1 MVRSFLGFGSNVGDP
16 RAHIESALEELSI
29 VRASRLYRTEPVG
42 GPPQAW
48 YVNAV
53 AEVGFEEEPEDL
65 LRVCRSIESR
75 HGRER
80 GLENAPRT
88 LDLDILLF
96 GDRVLDSPELKIP
109 HPRFRERRFVLVPM
123 VEIAPEVQDPV
134 SGLSMR
140 DLLSRCTDRSA
151 VELL

>member
-1 MVRSFLGFGSNVGDP
+1 MVRSFVGLGSNVGDP
-16 RAHIESALEELSI
+16 RAHLEGALTELPV
-29 VRASRLYRTEPVG
+29 VRASRFYRTAPLG

-53 AEVGFEEEPEDL
+53 AEIGFDDEPEDL

-75 HGRER
+75 HGRTR
-80 GLENAPRT
+80 TFRNAPRT
-88 LDLDILLF
+88 LDIDILLF
-96 GDRVLDSPELKIP
+96 GDRVVDTNELTIP
-109 HPRFRERRFVLVPM
+109 HPRVRERRFVLVPM
-123 VEIAPEVQDPV
+123 VEIAPEVHDPV

-140 DLLSRCTDRSA
+140 DLLSLCPDESA